1 VCVVC
6 VVVEGGCLCVWCVWC
21 GGGHLRQPLY
31 QDIML
36 KLLDRI
42 GGGKRKAQK

>member
-1 VCVVC
+1 MTCMYPPPHMTC
-6 VVVEGGCLCVWCVWC
+6 MYPPPPLC
-21 GGGHLRQPLY
+21 

-42 GGGKRKAQK
+42 GGGKRKANIPQK